1 MSITP
6 KIDFP
11 VFYYK
16 LFLIMILLAQL
27 YPLIFGIGNWITF
40 SFNIVLILYIVFRY
54 YMLTKLKGDASKL
67 SMTVTEF
74 LILNRQQIKIITEKG
89 FCENCEIKP

>member
-1 MSITP
+1 
-6 KIDFP
+6 
-11 VFYYK
+11 
-16 LFLIMILLAQL
+16 MILLAQL

-54 YMLTKLKGDASKL
+54 YMLTKLKGDASRA

-74 LILNRQQIKIITEKG
+74 LILNRQQIKIITEKEI
-89 FCENCEIKP
+89 CKNCEIKL